1 MRIGP
6 FIQTFYVVHIALSLK
21 WNKTL
26 IFSVLNPKEAF
37 KEVRIEN

>member
-1 MRIGP
+1 MGC
-6 FIQTFYVVHIALSLK
+6 
-21 WNKTL
+21 NKTL